1 MARGDGGIGPPAK
14 MARGDGGM
22 DQLERARP
30 EITANP
36 RLYKAM
42 EIFDMSRGDLF
53 EHLRQEVYAN
63 PCLELSAGDEGG
75 IADEDVEEP
84 LPDGE
89 ADDDPEAEF
98 DWEEIILGGFD
109 AGGTRGQYEPIDYA
123 EPTAVDVP
131 DLHDHLEEQLA
142 LLQLDPRHVVAAWEI
157 VGNIDDDGRL
167 SCSLEDVA
175 EGLKRRL
182 AELDE
187 PDGDDEVARL
197 LVPYEPVEIESALA
211 VVHGLDPPG
220 VGARNLREC
229 LLIQLRRLG
238 REESLAY
245 RIVNLHF
252 DDLMNHRWTEIT
264 RALGLPPKEIQA
276 AKDEIGELDP
286 KPGRQLS
293 AGTNHYIVPDM
304 IVEKVGGEYMVF
316 ANDAGMPRLRISPY
330 YREIVASGQF
340 TDENKKFITTRMNA
354 AMWLLQVVEQRRRT
368 MLAVARFIVDR
379 QHDFFEQG
387 IQRLKPLTLRTVAKH
402 LEMSE
407 STVSRVTSKKYVQ
420 TPRGVFSLKHFFSRG
435 LAGDDGAVSTRVVKA
450 KIRSLVATEDP
461 ARPLT
466 DMAIVDLLALEGIQ
480 VARRT
485 VAKYRIQL
493 DIPVARA
500 RRRY

>member
-1 MARGDGGIGPPAK
+1 

-22 DQLERARP
+22 GGDRGLDQTRKARP
-30 EITANP
+30 EVTANP
-36 RLYKAM
+36 RLYRAM
-42 EIFDMSRGDLF
+42 ELFDMSRADLL

-75 IADEDVEEP
+75 IDAEEIEEP
-84 LPDGE
+84 LPDE

-109 AGGTRGQYEPIDYA
+109 AGGTRSQYEPIDYA
-123 EPTAVDVP
+123 EPAAVDVP

-142 LLQLDPRHVVAAWEI
+142 LLQVDPRQSMAAWEI
-157 VGNIDDDGRL
+157 IGNIDDDGRL
-167 SCSLEDVA
+167 SCSLEEVA
-175 EGLKRRL
+175 EGLDRRL

-187 PDGDDEVARL
+187 PDAEDEIARL
-197 LVPYEPVEIESALA
+197 LVPYEPAEIESALA
-211 VVHGLDPPG
+211 MVQGLDPPG
-220 VGARNLREC
+220 VGGRDLREC
-229 LLIQLRRLG
+229 LLIQLGRLG
-238 REESLAY
+238 REESLAH
-245 RIVNLHF
+245 RIVDLRF

-264 RALGLPPKEIQA
+264 RALGVPAKEIQA

-293 AGTNHYIVPDM
+293 QGTSHYIVPDM
-304 IVEKVGGEYMVF
+304 ILEKVGGEYMVF

-330 YREIVASGQF
+330 YREIVANGQF
-340 TDENKKFITTRMNA
+340 TDENKQFITSRMNA
-354 AMWLLQVVEQRRRT
+354 AAWLLQVVEQRRLT
-368 MLAVARFIVDR
+368 MLAVARFIVER
-379 QHDFFEQG
+379 QHEFFEHG
-387 IQRLKPLTLRTVAKH
+387 PQRLKPLNLRTVAED

-435 LAGDDGAVSTRVVKA
+435 LAGDDGEVSTRVVQE
-450 KIRSLVATEDP
+450 KIRSLVAAEDP
-461 ARPLT
+461 QQPLT
-466 DMAIVDLLALEGIQ
+466 DMAIVSLLALEGIQ

-485 VAKYRIQL
+485 VGKYRTQL

>member
-1 MARGDGGIGPPAK
+1 
-14 MARGDGGM
+14 M
-22 DQLERARP
+22 DQLRRARAD
-30 EITANP
+30 ITANP

-42 EIFDMSRGDLF
+42 EIFDMPRGDLL

-75 IADEDVEEP
+75 IADEDIEEP
-84 LPDGE
+84 ISDGE
-89 ADDDPEAEF
+89 ADEDPEAEF

-109 AGGTRGQYEPIDYA
+109 AGGARSQYEPVDYA
-123 EPTAVDVP
+123 EPAAVAVP
-131 DLHDHLEEQLA
+131 DLHDHLEEQLT
-142 LLQLDPRHVVAAWEI
+142 LLQLDPRQVVAAWEI

-167 SCSLEDVA
+167 SCSLEEVA
-175 EGLKRRL
+175 EGLERRL
-182 AELDE
+182 AEFAELDE
-187 PDGDDEVARL
+187 PDDDADNDEVARL
-197 LVPYEPVEIESALA
+197 LVPYEPPEIESALA

-220 VGARNLREC
+220 VGGRDLREC

-238 REESLAY
+238 KEESLAHS
-245 RIVNLHF
+245 IVDLRF
-252 DDLMNHRWTEIT
+252 DDLMNHRWTEMART
-264 RALGLPPKEIQA
+264 LGVPPKEIQA

-316 ANDAGMPRLRISPY
+316 TNDAGLPRLRISPY

-340 TDENKKFITTRMNA
+340 TDENKKFITSRMNA
-354 AMWLLQVVEQRRRT
+354 AVWLLQVVEQRRRT
-368 MLAVARFIVDR
+368 MLAVARFIVER

-387 IQRLKPLTLRTVAKH
+387 AQRLKPLNLRTVAEH
-402 LEMSE
+402 LDMSE

-435 LAGDDGAVSTRVVKA
+435 LAGDHGEVSTRVVKE
-450 KIRSLVATEDP
+450 KIRSLVATEDS

-466 DMAIVDLLALEGIQ
+466 DMAIVDLLAQEGIQ

-485 VAKYRIQL
+485 VAKYRIEL